1 MIGKTLPELQEWLR
15 QEILAGQQF
24 DLPCILSQYPTIAS
38 SPDTVVELI
47 VTAFEAEQAR
57 GLMPN
62 VREWL
67 QRYQEYNPKLLAF
80 FLARGHLVA
89 ASDHFS
95 TCSGSFWQEEKPLPE
110 ALANLPALPPHRI
123 LREISRGGMG
133 VVYEAIDL
141 TLGRRVALK
150 VIRAGFLA
158 SPHERARF
166 YREACIAA
174 SLDHEHVLPVLHYGT
189 FQHEDA
195 LTMPLM
201 TGGSL
206 GKWFAQRRELRE
218 TIDMLLQVTRGV
230 AYLHRLGLVHRDLKL
245 ANVLID
251 AQGRCRVADFGLA
264 WIADAEP
271 LTQPLQQLGTPG
283 CMAPE
288 QTLGRKVDARADVFA
303 LGILFYE
310 ALTGQKPFSGRTR
323 EELCRTTRE
332 QQPIEPRQLRPEIP
346 PELQAILLRCLEKQP
361 ENRYA
366 HAGELEQ
373 ELTAWFEGR
382 PTATP
387 APSISRLPYWF
398 GSLASML
405 VFVAVLG
412 LLMRAA
418 LGSAPATDRHA
429 SVLAALQR
437 GEPVELIGP
446 RGGPSSCRWLQAP
459 DRPLPAIRP
468 LAPYTIEV
476 SKPSLLEILP
486 SVPCQRYRVSANLR
500 MILPKDRA
508 HAGLYVMGSE
518 TATPK
523 GIEADCLVLRFHHGQ
538 SLVRADASV
547 VSLSAPSVLGA
558 SQTRYI
564 DNNCKLYTLVLRG
577 LVVPLHGGDLLTT
590 TAGLHLLVF
599 GQRHHLQI
607 DVSTEQVDFRM
618 DGLPI
623 HSWRRAED
631 QKLHSFWWNHLRTLP
646 GMQQRPAPLYQ
657 VNGSVG
663 IYLSNGAVEITHL
676 RITPLFGPLDAKDNR
691 RR

>member
-1 MIGKTLPELQEWLR
+1 MMGKTPLELQEWVR
-15 QEILAGQQF
+15 REILSGQRF
-24 DLPCILSQYPTIAS
+24 DLPFILSQYPALAS
-38 SPDTVVELI
+38 CPDTVAELI
-47 VTAFEAEQAR
+47 VTAFEAEQLR
-57 GLMPN
+57 GLTPD
-62 VREWL
+62 VQEWL
-67 QRYQEYNPKLLAF
+67 LRYQEYRPKLLGVF
-80 FLARGHLVA
+80 QARGHLA
-89 ASDHFS
+89 PGISNFRTDQ
-95 TCSGSFWQEEKPLPE
+95 GPFWQEDKSLLES
-110 ALANLPALPPHRI
+110 LANLPALPPHRI

-310 ALTGQKPFSGRTR
+310 ALTGQKPFYGRTR

-346 PELQAILLRCLEKQP
+346 PELQNILLRCLEKHP

-373 ELTAWFEGR
+373 ELSAWYNGQ
-382 PTATP
+382 PTTTP
-387 APSISRLPYWF
+387 PPTTSWLPYWF
-398 GSLASML
+398 GSLASVL
-405 VFVAVLG
+405 VFEVMLG
-412 LLMRAA
+412 LLMGAA
-418 LGSAPATDRHA
+418 LRSTPSTDRQA
-429 SVLAALQR
+429 FEMAALHR
-437 GEPVELIGP
+437 GGAIELIGP
-446 RGGPSSCRWLQAP
+446 HGGPRRCRWLRASEH
-459 DRPLPAIRP
+459 PLPLIQPRAS
-468 LAPYTIEV
+468 YTLRV
-476 SKPSLLEILP
+476 TQPSLLELLP
-486 SVPCQRYRVSANLR
+486 SVPCRRYRVSANLR
-500 MILPKDRA
+500 MVMPSDTA
-508 HAGLYVMGSE
+508 QAGLYVMGSE
-518 TATPK
+518 SATPK
-523 GIEADCLVLRFHHGQ
+523 GIEADCLVLRFHHGT
-538 SLVRADASV
+538 SLLLAEASV
-547 VSLSAPSVLGA
+547 VSLSAPSSLGA
-558 SQTRYI
+558 TQTRYI

-577 LVVPLHGGDLLTT
+577 LIVPRHMGDLLTA
-590 TAGLHLLVF
+590 TAGLHPLVF
-599 GQRHHLQI
+599 GQRHHLEI
-607 DVSTEQVDFRM
+607 DVSSEQVDFRM
-618 DGLPI
+618 DGLPM

-631 QKLHSFWWNHLRTLP
+631 QNLHTMWWNHLQTLP
-646 GMQQRPAPLYQ
+646 GFQQRPTPVYQ
-657 VNGSVG
+657 AKGSIG
-663 IYLSNGAVEITHL
+663 IYLHNGAVEVTHL
-676 RITPLFGPLDAKDNR
+676 RITPLVDPLVAKDNR
-691 RR
+691 